1 MYFIFRGIIIKTMT
15 KNNIQNLSNIY
26 KQALLELREIK
37 TRQDQIIKKYSKIL
51 EKEKI
56 EKLRK
61 ELQK

>member
-1 MYFIFRGIIIKTMT
+1 MKEANTKKIID
-15 KNNIQNLSNIY
+15 IY

>member
-1 MYFIFRGIIIKTMT
+1 MQQANT
-15 KNNIQNLSNIY
+15 KKLTDVY
-26 KQALLELREIK
+26 KEALIELRKIK
-37 TRQDQIIKKYSKIL
+37 IRQDEIIKKYSKIL

>member
-1 MYFIFRGIIIKTMT
+1 MQQTNT
-15 KNNIQNLSNIY
+15 KKLTGVY
-26 KQALLELREIK
+26 KEALLELREIK
-37 TRQDQIIKKYSKIL
+37 ARQDKIIKKYSKIL